1 MEKQSYI
8 GYHATS
14 KQFAE
19 SIFEN
24 NFEFSKKGWFG
35 TGVYFYLDSIE
46 LAKHWLEKKGFSEK
60 QIIKA
65 TIKVEPEF
73 ILDVR
78 NPYSSDVFLFHRIRE
93 KIKKSIIN
101 KDIGV
106 KTKQKNFDN
115 ATFNYIFRKKYKKMI
130 IGNSFTYDND
140 EIVCYS
146 IVPNGTEICVGALE
160 IIENKE
166 VVYNE

>member
-14 KQFAE
+14 KQSAE

-24 NFEFSKKGWFG
+24 NFKFSKSGWFG

-46 LAKHWLEKKGFSEK
+46 LAKHWLEKKDFSEK

-65 TIKVEPEF
+65 TIKVESEF
-73 ILDVR
+73 VLDVR
-78 NPYSSDVFLFHRIRE
+78 DPYSTDVFLFHQVRE
-93 KIKKSIIN
+93 KIKKFIIN
-101 KDIGV
+101 KDVGV
-106 KTKQKNFDN
+106 KTEQKNFDN
-115 ATFNYIFRKKYKKMI
+115 ATFNYIIKKKYKKMI

-140 EIVCYS
+140 KIVCYS
-146 IVPNGTEICVGALE
+146 RVPNGTEMCVSALE
-160 IIENKE
+160 IIEDKE
-166 VVYNE
+166 VIYNE